1 MKDQVVENND
11 NNNLTELLEIKQ
23 KIKEKLIFDKNIGTG
38 FDLKKY
44 DNDNINNV
52 YCETHTDDTNTTKEL
67 EKIGLS
73 QTQSELSPYLQ
84 HIYEKCFPDSNKDE
98 DKLFKNNFH
107 FLMIVPYIREKIF
120 DGMPPGLKDCII
132 KKINESLKQY
142 NVNNNNVNNNEFIL
156 NDQSNIT
163 DLNLRITDNEI
174 FDLQNIFDD
183 INIKITEIEDKSTS
197 TSIVNNDQGQGEG
210 INMKPAQKQGRL
222 NLRA

>member
-1 MKDQVVENND
+1 
-11 NNNLTELLEIKQ
+11 
-23 KIKEKLIFDKNIGTG
+23 
-38 FDLKKY
+38 
-44 DNDNINNV
+44 
-52 YCETHTDDTNTTKEL
+52 
-67 EKIGLS
+67 
-73 QTQSELSPYLQ
+73 
-84 HIYEKCFPDSNKDE
+84 
-98 DKLFKNNFH
+98 
-107 FLMIVPYIREKIF
+107 MIVPYIREKIF

-197 TSIVNNDQGQGEG
+197 TYIVNNDQGQGEG
-210 INMKPAQKQGRL
+210 INIKPAQKQGRL